1 MNTENRKGRRARL
14 ASDMKWSWPIG
25 RIAGIPLRVH
35 ATFPLLVAWI
45 ALMQWRDGGDVAAT
59 LAVVALILLVFTI
72 VVLHE
77 LGHAMAARRYGVAT
91 RDITLLPIGG
101 IARLER
107 MPKEPKQELVIAVA
121 GPAVNIV
128 LAALFALGLLATGG
142 FGSTAEY
149 TALLEADQ
157 PFELRLWLVRMVAIN
172 LWLVA
177 FNILPAFP
185 MDGGRVLRA
194 LLAMRYRDHTRA
206 TMAAARVGRMF
217 AVLFGM
223 AGVFVLN
230 SPLLVLIAVFVW
242 IAGSGEAAAVQASAA
257 LEGVT
262 LRSVMITDLRT
273 VGPDDPLSHAAQLVI
288 DGFQQDFP
296 VVADGRLAGMLSRA
310 DLVRGLHAHGRE
322 GTVRAVMRTEGPVFA
337 VDIAPEAAF
346 ERLSAERGR
355 AVPVVEDGKVVGLLT
370 TENVMEYLMIRQ
382 AMRGRSG

>member
-1 MNTENRKGRRARL
+1 
-14 ASDMKWSWPIG
+14 MKWSWPIG

-45 ALMQWRDGGDVAAT
+45 ALMQWRDDGNVAAT
-59 LAVVALILLVFTI
+59 VAVVALILLVFTI

-107 MPKEPKQELVIAVA
+107 MPKEPKQELVIAAA
-121 GPAVNIV
+121 GPAVNIG
-128 LAALFALGLLATGG
+128 LAVLFALGLLATGG
-142 FGSTAEY
+142 FGSMAEY
-149 TALLEADQ
+149 AALLEADQ
-157 PFELRLWLVRMVAIN
+157 PFELRLWLVRLVAIN

-223 AGVFVLN
+223 LGVFVLN

-242 IAGSGEAAAVQASAA
+242 IAGSGEAAAVRASAA

-273 VGPDDPLSHAAQLVI
+273 IGPDDPLSHAAQLVI

-296 VVADGRLAGMLSRA
+296 VVSLTDGRLAGMLSRA
-310 DLVRGLHAHGRE
+310 DLVRGLHEYGRE

-337 VDIAPEAAF
+337 VDIAPDAAF
-346 ERLSAERGR
+346 AQLSAERGR
-355 AVPVVEDGKVVGLLT
+355 AVPVVDEGKVVGLLT

-382 AMRGRSG
+382 AMQGSSR

>member
-1 MNTENRKGRRARL
+1 
-14 ASDMKWSWPIG
+14 MKWSWPIG

-35 ATFPLLVAWI
+35 ATFPLLVGWI
-45 ALMQWRDGGDVAAT
+45 ALMQWRNGGDVAAT
-59 LAVVALILLVFTI
+59 VAVVALILLVFTI

-107 MPKEPKQELVIAVA
+107 MPKEPKQELVIAIA
-121 GPAVNIV
+121 GPAVNV
-128 LAALFALGLLATGG
+128 ALAALFAIGLLATGG
-142 FGSTAEY
+142 FGDMAEY
-149 TALLEADQ
+149 GALLEADQ

-206 TMAAARVGRMF
+206 TMTAARVGRMF
-217 AVLFGM
+217 AVLFGL

-230 SPLLVLIAVFVW
+230 SPMLVLIAVFVW

-273 VGPDDPLSHAAQLVI
+273 VGPDDTLSYAAQLVI

-310 DLVRGLHAHGRE
+310 DLVRGLHEHGRE
-322 GTVRAVMRTEGPVFA
+322 GVVRGVMRTEGPVFA

-382 AMRGRSG
+382 ALQGGSR

>member
-1 MNTENRKGRRARL
+1 
-14 ASDMKWSWPIG
+14 MKWSWPIG

-45 ALMQWRDGGDVAAT
+45 ALMQWRDDGDVAAT
-59 LAVVALILLVFTI
+59 VAVVALILLVFTI

-128 LAALFALGLLATGG
+128 LAVLFALGLLATGG
-142 FGSTAEY
+142 FGSMAEY
-149 TALLEADQ
+149 AALLEADQ
-157 PFELRLWLVRMVAIN
+157 PFELRLWLVRLVAIN

-206 TMAAARVGRMF
+206 TVAAARVGRMF

-223 AGVFVLN
+223 LGVFVLN

-273 VGPDDPLSHAAQLVI
+273 IGPDDPLSHAAQLVI

-296 VVADGRLAGMLSRA
+296 VVSLADGRLAGMLSRA
-310 DLVRGLHAHGRE
+310 DLVRGLHEYGRE

-337 VDIAPEAAF
+337 VDIAPDAALAQ
-346 ERLSAERGR
+346 LSAERGR
-355 AVPVVEDGKVVGLLT
+355 AVPVVDEGKVVGLLT

-382 AMRGRSG
+382 AMQGSSR